1 LPNTTSN
8 SYTFGKTFTIADIIE
23 EAFERVGFPN
33 VSGYQLKAARR
44 SLNILFQEW
53 GNRGIH
59 YWEVGDTNISPVEGQ
74 AVYKLYRSAAD
85 ATAGG
90 SDQATTVNNA
100 NSSETVYGLSDISQ
114 CEFRTYINNTSGTQA
129 DLAMT
134 KIDRS
139 TYAAFSNKLTKS
151 TPTQFWVQRFIDR
164 TTLTIYPTPNSTAAA
179 ATSKLHIYF
188 TKRIEDSGD
197 YTNVGQIPYRFVP
210 CMVAGLAFYLS
221 QKYSPQLSQQMKLYY
236 EDELARSLAEDG
248 SASSTYITPK
258 TYYPSD

>member
-1 LPNTTSN
+1 MATSGTT
-8 SYTFGKTFTIADIIE
+8 TFEKSFYIDQVIE
-23 EAFERVGFPN
+23 DAYERIGLQAT
-33 VSGYQLKAARR
+33 SGYQLKTARR

-59 YWEVGDTNISPVEGQ
+59 YWEVGDTNITPVEGQ

-248 SASSTYITPK
+248 SASSTFITPK